1 MLPALSLQFPSGKM
15 DAILP
20 STTDKIHPVDVR
32 PIGVFD
38 SGVGGLSVWRE
49 LVDLLPNES
58 TLYLAD
64 QAHVPY
70 GSRTREEIETLTHKA
85 VAWLLEHDVKL
96 VVIACNTASAAALK
110 SLRLRWPDVPIV
122 GMEPA
127 VKPAS
132 EQTVTGKVGV
142 MATPGT
148 LQAERFSTLVER
160 FASGVEV
167 HTQICPGLVEMVE
180 AGQLDGQKV
189 IDHLHLVLKPLINQ
203 NIDHLVLGCTHYPF
217 LAPAIQQVVG
227 DDVAL
232 VDPAA
237 AVAKQVQRVLLSEQ
251 LLAHTSSPPIH
262 SFTTTGAANEFAVNL
277 RRLVGISAPHVAVI
291 TPHRSTNGQHD

>member
-1 MLPALSLQFPSGKM
+1 M
-15 DAILP
+15 
-20 STTDKIHPVDVR
+20 
-32 PIGVFD
+32 
-38 SGVGGLSVWRE
+38 
-49 LVDLLPNES
+49 
-58 TLYLAD
+58 
-64 QAHVPY
+64 PY
-70 GSRTREEIETLTHKA
+70 GSRTREEIETLTHNA

-132 EQTVTGKVGV
+132 EQTATGKVGV

-167 HTQICPGLVEMVE
+167 HSQICPGLVEMVE

-189 IDHLHLVLKPLINQ
+189 IDHLHLVLEPLIKPE
-203 NIDHLVLGCTHYPF
+203 H
-217 LAPAIQQVVG
+217 
-227 DDVAL
+227 
-232 VDPAA
+232 
-237 AVAKQVQRVLLSEQ
+237 
-251 LLAHTSSPPIH
+251 
-262 SFTTTGAANEFAVNL
+262 
-277 RRLVGISAPHVAVI
+277 
-291 TPHRSTNGQHD
+291 